1 MDNDKQKEK
10 LREEIKTW
18 KKRYETEKIEHEF
31 YQNSAME
38 SKRKNKLLKVA
49 VGRLQHEYDEL
60 LKKHK
65 VTDEELAFVKH
76 LHAQVEKAQQ
86 DSGHGEVEEDD
97 AGTFMTRI
105 SEDGQ
110 AANQKIAGHERVNS
124 RLSQDSVALPDLQ
137 IKKPSRKTPN
147 GSSSQMQYRAHATNE
162 SFLSG
167 NVLKS
172 VASSRNKN

>member
-10 LREEIKTW
+10 LREEIKNW

-76 LHAQVEKAQQ
+76 LHTQVEKAQH
-86 DSGHGEVEEDD
+86 DSGQGEVEDED

-110 AANQKIAGHERVNS
+110 AAKEGPARVNS
-124 RLSQDSVALPDLQ
+124 RLSQDDVALPDLK
-137 IKKPSRKTPN
+137 IKMPSRKT
-147 GSSSQMQYRAHATNE
+147 
-162 SFLSG
+162 
-167 NVLKS
+167 
-172 VASSRNKN
+172 